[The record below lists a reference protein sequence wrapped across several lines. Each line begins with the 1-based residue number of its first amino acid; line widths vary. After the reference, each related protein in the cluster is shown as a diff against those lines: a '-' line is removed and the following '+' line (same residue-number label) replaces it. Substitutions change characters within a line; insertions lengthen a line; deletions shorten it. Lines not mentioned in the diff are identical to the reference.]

1 MLVLR
6 LAQVEGELV
15 VDGEVVVAA
24 LVDWVTKIMIL
35 NITFLTVVSSHPLY
49 FHINS
54 IFQANKIIYL
64 GSAETV
70 TCVVITTGALSIAL
84 TPEGNRTLVYIISR
98 SYFLNQ
104 D

>member
-1 MLVLR
+1 MLVLG

-35 NITFLTVVSSHPLY
+35 NITFLTVVSSHPLHV
-49 FHINS
+49 HINS

-70 TCVVITTGALSIAL
+70 TCVMITTGALSIAL
-84 TPEGNRTLVYIISR
+84 TPEGNRTLVYIISQ
-98 SYFLNQ
+98 SFLNQ